1 VSGRL
6 QPYATQLA
14 DGIAALGLALPQETI
29 DRLLA
34 FGELLLKWNKVY
46 NLTAIRSPQELI
58 THHLLDSLAVL
69 PQLAAVNRLA
79 DIGSGGGLPGV
90 VLAIVRP
97 GLVVSSIETV
107 GKKASFQQQA
117 KIELG
122 LGNFTV
128 LNKRVEQVLPDAL
141 PGGAP
146 EGVISRAFSSLA
158 DFVTLSGHLVAEGGA
173 RVGVLSRA
181 FSSLADFVT
190 LSGHLVAEGGALYAM
205 KGVDPVDEVA
215 ALPAGWVL
223 AGTHALTVPGLG
235 AERHLLVIRRA

>member
-1 VSGRL
+1 MSGRL

-14 DGIAALGLALPQETI
+14 DGTAALGLALPQETV

-46 NLTAIRSPQELI
+46 NLTAIRNPQELI

-69 PQLAAVNRLA
+69 PYLETLNRLA

-97 GLVVSSIETV
+97 GLIVSSIETV

-122 LGNFTV
+122 LGNFSV
-128 LNKRVEQVLPDAL
+128 VNKRVEQVQAEAL

-158 DFVTLSGHLVAEGGA
+158 DFVALSGHL
-173 RVGVLSRA
+173 
-181 FSSLADFVT
+181 D
-190 LSGHLVAEGGALYAM
+190 AEGGALYAM
-205 KGVDPVDEVA
+205 KGANPVDEIA
-215 ALPAGWVL
+215 TLPAGWAVTE
-223 AGTHALTVPGLG
+223 THALSVPGLD
-235 AERHLLVIRRA
+235 AERHLLFIRRTGC

>member
-1 VSGRL
+1 MSGRL
-6 QPYATQLA
+6 QAYAGQLA
-14 DGIAALGLALPQETI
+14 EGIAALGLALPQETV

-46 NLTAIRSPQELI
+46 NLTAIRNPQELI

-69 PQLAAVNRLA
+69 PHLGAVNRLA

-90 VLAIVRP
+90 VLAIVHP
-97 GLVVSSIETV
+97 GLIVTSIETV

-122 LGNFTV
+122 LGNFGV
-128 LNKRVEQVLPDAL
+128 FNKRVEQVQADAL
-141 PGGAP
+141 PGGAAD
-146 EGVISRAFSSLA
+146 GVISRAFSSLA
-158 DFVTLSGHLVAEGGA
+158 DFVN
-173 RVGVLSRA
+173 
-181 FSSLADFVT
+181 

-205 KGVDPVDEVA
+205 KGVNPADEVA
-215 ALPAGWVL
+215 ALPAGWTV
-223 AGTHALTVPGLG
+223 TETQALTVPGLD

>member
-1 VSGRL
+1 MSGRL

-14 DGIAALGLALPQETI
+14 DGIAALGLALTQETV

-46 NLTAIRSPQELI
+46 NLTAIRNPQELI

-69 PQLAAVNRLA
+69 PYLETLNRLA

-97 GLVVSSIETV
+97 GLIVSSIETV

-128 LNKRVEQVLPDAL
+128 LNKRVEQVQAEAL

-158 DFVTLSGHLVAEGGA
+158 DFVALSGHLA
-173 RVGVLSRA
+173 
-181 FSSLADFVT
+181 
-190 LSGHLVAEGGALYAM
+190 AEGGALYAM
-205 KGVDPVDEVA
+205 KGVHPRDEIA
-215 ALPAGWVL
+215 ALPAGWAVTE
-223 AGTHALTVPGLG
+223 THALNVPGLD
-235 AERHLLVIRRA
+235 AERHLLIIRRA

>member
-1 VSGRL
+1 MSDVLTERL
-6 QPYATQLA
+6 RAGAHALALELSDVQLA
-14 DGIAALGLALPQETI
+14 QLLEFLALLQ
-29 DRLLA
+29 
-34 FGELLLKWNKVY
+34 KWNKVY

-69 PQLAAVNRLA
+69 PHLAAVNRLA

-97 GLVVSSIETV
+97 GLLVSSIETV

-128 LNKRVEQVLPDAL
+128 LNRRVEQVLPDAL
-141 PGGAP
+141 PGGTP
-146 EGVISRAFSSLA
+146 EGVI
-158 DFVTLSGHLVAEGGA
+158 
-173 RVGVLSRA
+173 SRA

>member
-1 VSGRL
+1 MSGRL
-6 QPYATQLA
+6 QPYANQLA
-14 DGIAALGLALPQETI
+14 DGIATLGLALAQETV

-46 NLTAIRSPQELI
+46 NLSAIRSPQELI

-69 PQLAAVNRLA
+69 PHLESVNRLA

-97 GLVVSSIETV
+97 GLLVSSIETV

-122 LGNFTV
+122 LGNFSV
-128 LNKRVEQVLPDAL
+128 LNKRVEQVQAGSL
-141 PGGAP
+141 PGGAA
-146 EGVISRAFSSLA
+146 EVVISRAFSSLA
-158 DFVTLSGHLVAEGGA
+158 DFVN
-173 RVGVLSRA
+173 
-181 FSSLADFVT
+181 

-205 KGVDPVDEVA
+205 KGVNPLDEIA
-215 ALPAGWVL
+215 ALPSGWTITE
-223 AGTHALTVPGLG
+223 THALSVPGLG
-235 AERHLLVIRRA
+235 AERHLLVIRRAGS

>member
-1 VSGRL
+1 MSGRL
-6 QPYATQLA
+6 QPWAAQLS
-14 DGIAALGLALPQETI
+14 DGVAALGLALPQETV

-46 NLTAIRSPQELI
+46 NLTAIRSPQEVI

-69 PQLAAVNRLA
+69 PHLERVSRLA

-90 VLAIVRP
+90 ALAIVRP

-122 LGNFTV
+122 LGNFSV
-128 LNKRVEQVLPDAL
+128 LNKRVEQVQAQGL
-141 PGGAP
+141 PGGAA

-158 DFVTLSGHLVAEGGA
+158 DFVNLSGHL
-173 RVGVLSRA
+173 L
-181 FSSLADFVT
+181 
-190 LSGHLVAEGGALYAM
+190 AEGGALYAM
-205 KGVDPVDEVA
+205 KGAHPADEIA
-215 ALPAGWVL
+215 ALPAGWVV
-223 AGTHALTVPGLG
+223 AETHALVVPGLD

>member
-1 VSGRL
+1 MSGRL
-6 QPYATQLA
+6 QPCAAQLA
-14 DGIAALGLALPQETI
+14 DGIAALGIALPQETA

-46 NLTAIRSPQELI
+46 NLTAIRSPQEVI

-69 PQLAAVNRLA
+69 PHLAHVGRLV
-79 DIGSGGGLPGV
+79 DVGSGGGLPGV

-97 GLVVSSIETV
+97 ELTVSSIETV

-122 LGNFTV
+122 LANFGV
-128 LNKRVEQVLPDAL
+128 LNKRVEQVRADAL
-141 PGGAP
+141 PGGAA

-158 DFVTLSGHLVAEGGA
+158 DFVG
-173 RVGVLSRA
+173 
-181 FSSLADFVT
+181 

-205 KGVDPVDEVA
+205 KGVNPAGEVV
-215 ALPAGWVL
+215 ALPAGWRVAETRAL
-223 AGTHALTVPGLG
+223 AVPGLD